1 MLFPKSLNKTS
12 AKNSVMVFALSEGKK
27 FSSDELS
34 KFDGRN
40 GNPTYIAFKGKVYDV
55 SDSSFWLGGD
65 HLGAHQAGKDLT
77 AEIDL
82 APHGPENLDR
92 VKLVGE
98 LS

>member
-1 MLFPKSLNKTS
+1 VLVLAEQKKLTLEEL
-12 AKNSVMVFALSEGKK
+12 AKYNGN
-27 FSSDELS
+27 
-34 KFDGRN
+34 N
-40 GNPTYIAFKGKVYDV
+40 GNPAYIAFKGKVYDL

-77 AEIDL
+77 AEIEI

-98 LS
+98 LVQ